1 MLLLDAL
8 YINQG
13 GGLRLLKY
21 LVRSLQ
27 EKKFEFHLLA
37 DKRCRGLFDHIANV
51 EYADA
56 SICNRYK
63 YYKAHQNTYSKVFC
77 LGNVPPPIRLPI
89 KVYTYLQNIN
99 LLNLDGCVSNKRRAL
114 TWFKR
119 SIVILLKNNTDLWI
133 VQTDNTRH
141 ELMHHLQESESKVKV
156 VPFYDVPKSSEGNG
170 KKSDYI
176 YISGFNFGNKGHYE
190 LIEAWKILHERGYD
204 LKLHLTIDKK
214 EEMLKEIKTRYDLN
228 ELHIDNHGIISYDK
242 VQNLYLQSKAT
253 VYPSR
258 NESLGLG
265 IIEAINNGCDVIGSD
280 LPFVYDVCNPS
291 EVFNQSSPMS
301 IADAVERY
309 ENGNSPKS
317 ELLVENK
324 ISELIDILRP

>member
-1 MLLLDAL
+1 M
-8 YINQG
+8 
-13 GGLRLLKY
+13 
-21 LVRSLQ
+21 
-27 EKKFEFHLLA
+27 
-37 DKRCRGLFDHIANV
+37 
-51 EYADA
+51 
-56 SICNRYK
+56 
-63 YYKAHQNTYSKVFC
+63 
-77 LGNVPPPIRLPI
+77 
-89 KVYTYLQNIN
+89 
-99 LLNLDGCVSNKRRAL
+99 
-114 TWFKR
+114 
-119 SIVILLKNNTDLWI
+119 
-133 VQTDNTRH
+133 
-141 ELMHHLQESESKVKV
+141 
-156 VPFYDVPKSSEGNG
+156 
-170 KKSDYI
+170 
-176 YISGFNFGNKGHYE
+176 
-190 LIEAWKILHERGYD
+190 IEAWKILQDRGYN

-214 EEMLKEIKTRYDLN
+214 EEKLKEIKTRYDLK

-265 IIEAINNGCDVIGSD
+265 LIEAINSGCDIIGSD
-280 LPFVYDVCNPS
+280 LPFVYNVCNPS